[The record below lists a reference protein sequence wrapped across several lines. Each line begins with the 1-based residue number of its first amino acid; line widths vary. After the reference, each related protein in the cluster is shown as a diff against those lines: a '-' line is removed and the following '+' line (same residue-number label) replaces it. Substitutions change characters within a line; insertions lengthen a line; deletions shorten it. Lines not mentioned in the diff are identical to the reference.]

1 MLREEAYS
9 AAVAAAAVA
18 AAVAA
23 FPRGFFSF
31 SGAGIGSSTPA
42 KIRPQCSQTINF
54 FLSLMSV

>member
-9 AAVAAAAVA
+9 AAGVAAAA